1 MEKKSSDIWN
11 HFSVINNQ
19 KAKCSYCSNPI
30 SYKGGSTT
38 NLTKHLKRKHYVQY
52 EARKIPRLEMVEQ
65 NLDEHEPDKPNEK
78 RPQTSQ
84 PQTLSCQPS
93 TTTNINTKKN
103 TPITNSSRFI
113 YYETD
118 FSK

>member
-11 HFSVINNQ
+11 HFSVINNE

-65 NLDEHEPDKPNEK
+65 NLDDHEPDESNEK
-78 RPQTSQ
+78 SPQTSQ
-84 PQTLSCQPS
+84 PQILSCQS
-93 TTTNINTKKN
+93 SASTNINTKK
-103 TPITNSSRFI
+103 TRPLQT
-113 YYETD
+113 
-118 FSK
+118 

>member
-11 HFSVINNQ
+11 HFSVINNE

-30 SYKGGSTT
+30 SYKGGLTT
-38 NLTKHLKRKHYVQY
+38 NLSKHLKRKHYVQY

-65 NLDEHEPDKPNEK
+65 NLDGPDEPNEK

-84 PQTLSCQPS
+84 PQILSCQPS
-93 TTTNINTKKN
+93 VTTNINTKK
-103 TPITNSSRFI
+103 
-113 YYETD
+113 YAHY
-118 FSK
+118 KL